1 MNKMKKLLII
11 LLFFGFSFGQNSPV
25 FNDRDKQE
33 EFSKLIKLSVNSVET
48 KFYEVW
54 DMEYVELYV
63 YMKSV
68 KNKKINSLQFILKVY
83 DKNKKL
89 LGEGNFG
96 VPKTF
101 DDELTYSWVLTPFKT
116 FGPNTKLYGLLNGSS
131 VEDYTFE
138 FEFYS
143 LIYDG
148 ELINFE

>member
-1 MNKMKKLLII
+1 MKKLLIL

-25 FNDRDKQE
+25 FNDRDKQK

-48 KFYEVW
+48 KFSELW
-54 DMEYVELYV
+54 DMEYVLLYV
-63 YMKSV
+63 DMKSV

-89 LGEGNFG
+89 LGKGNFG

-101 DDELTYSWVLTPFKT
+101 DDELTYSWDLTPFKT
-116 FGPNTKLYGLLNGSS
+116 FGPNTKLYRLLNGSS